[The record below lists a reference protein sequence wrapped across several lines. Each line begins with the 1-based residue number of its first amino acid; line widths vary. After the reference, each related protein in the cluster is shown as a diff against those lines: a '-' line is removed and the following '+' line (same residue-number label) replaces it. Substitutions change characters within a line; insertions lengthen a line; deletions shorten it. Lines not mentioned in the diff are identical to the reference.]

1 MEMIL
6 LSLLNQF
13 YEYVSAQGISK
24 ENIDEQKG
32 DGFTLVSF
40 GEEGEKGVIYNVAI
54 VFYKDDSVEVYI
66 RKNISDYDEVKVLK
80 SINSLN
86 AEYKGATFYVENSIL
101 NLKSYIKTEGKIDVV
116 LAEMVRN
123 MRIAQSEFIKF

>member
-32 DGFTLVSF
+32 DRFTLVSF

-80 SINSLN
+80 AMNSLN

-101 NLKSYIKTEGKIDVV
+101 NLKSYIKTEGEIDVV

-123 MRIAQSEFIKF
+123 MRIAQSEFINF

>member
-1 MEMIL
+1 MIL

-80 SINSLN
+80 AMNSLN

-101 NLKSYIKTEGKIDVV
+101 SLKSYIKC
-116 LAEMVRN
+116 R
-123 MRIAQSEFIKF
+123 